1 MKKKLLK
8 KSTVNKVQREPLL
21 NAAIAMTAIDGDVR
35 CEMCGSKLSLLT
47 SITTLVS
54 AFSKRSN
61 TPLKDVLDIID
72 YNIKQ
77 EIAEQDSE
85 APFGKEFEECGVK
98 NEKQQTIF
106 N

>member
-8 KSTVNKVQREPLL
+8 KTTINKVQREPLL

-61 TPLKDVLDIID
+61 MPLKEVLDIIS

-77 EIAEQDSE
+77 KIAEQDSE

>member
-8 KSTVNKVQREPLL
+8 KSTVHKVQREPLL

-61 TPLKDVLDIID
+61 MPLKDVLDIIS

-85 APFGKEFEECGVK
+85 APFGKEFEECGIK

>member
-8 KSTVNKVQREPLL
+8 KSTINKVQHEPLL

-61 TPLKDVLDIID
+61 MPLKDVLDIID

-77 EIAEQDSE
+77 EIAEQDAE

>member
-61 TPLKDVLDIID
+61 MPLKDVLEIID

-77 EIAEQDSE
+77 EIAEQDAE
-85 APFGKEFEECGVK
+85 APFGKEFEGCGVK

>member
-8 KSTVNKVQREPLL
+8 KLTVNKVQREPLL

-54 AFSKRSN
+54 AFSKRSKM
-61 TPLKDVLDIID
+61 PLKEVLDIID

>member
-1 MKKKLLK
+1 MKKKLLT

-54 AFSKRSN
+54 AFSKRSKM
-61 TPLKDVLDIID
+61 PLKEVLDIID

>member
-47 SITTLVS
+47 SITTLIS

-61 TPLKDVLDIID
+61 MPLKDVLEIID

-77 EIAEQDSE
+77 EIAKQDAE
-85 APFGKEFEECGVK
+85 TPFGKEFEGCGVK

>member
-61 TPLKDVLDIID
+61 VPLKDVLDIIS

>member
-61 TPLKDVLDIID
+61 MPLKDVLEIID
-72 YNIKQ
+72 YNIKR

-98 NEKQQTIF
+98 NAKQQTIF

>member
-1 MKKKLLK
+1 MRKKLLT
-8 KSTVNKVQREPLL
+8 KSTIKKVQREPLL

-54 AFSKRSN
+54 AFWKRSN
-61 TPLKDVLDIID
+61 MPLKDVLDIID
-72 YNIKQ
+72 YNINQ

-85 APFGKEFEECGVK
+85 APFGKEFEECGIK

>member
-1 MKKKLLK
+1 MKKKLLT
-8 KSTVNKVQREPLL
+8 KSTINKVQREPLL

-35 CEMCGSKLSLLT
+35 FEMCGSKLSLLT
-47 SITTLVS
+47 SITTLIS

-61 TPLKDVLDIID
+61 MPLKDVLEIID

-98 NEKQQTIF
+98 NAKQQTIF

>member
-61 TPLKDVLDIID
+61 MPLKDVLEIID

-77 EIAEQDSE
+77 EIAEQNAE
-85 APFGKEFEECGVK
+85 APFGKEFENCGVK

>member
-61 TPLKDVLDIID
+61 MPLKDVLDIIS

-85 APFGKEFEECGVK
+85 APFGKEFEGCGVK
-98 NEKQQTIF
+98 NAKQQTIF

>member
-1 MKKKLLK
+1 MKKKLLT
-8 KSTVNKVQREPLL
+8 KSTINKVQREPLL

-61 TPLKDVLDIID
+61 MPLKDVLEIID
-72 YNIKQ
+72 YNIHQ

-85 APFGKEFEECGVK
+85 APFGKEFEECRAKMKKQKGV
-98 NEKQQTIF
+98 
-106 N
+106 

>member
-8 KSTVNKVQREPLL
+8 KTTINKVQREPLL
-21 NAAIAMTAIDGDVR
+21 NAAISMTAIDGDVR
-35 CEMCGSKLSLLT
+35 CEMCGSRLSLLT

-61 TPLKDVLDIID
+61 MPLKDVLEIID

-77 EIAEQDSE
+77 EIAEQDAE
-85 APFGKEFEECGVK
+85 APFGKEFENCGAK
-98 NEKQQTIF
+98 MKKQKGV
-106 N
+106 

>member
-8 KSTVNKVQREPLL
+8 KSTVDKVQREPLL
-21 NAAIAMTAIDGDVR
+21 NAAISMTAIDGDVR
-35 CEMCGSKLSLLT
+35 CEMCGSRLSLLT

-61 TPLKDVLDIID
+61 MPLKDVLEIID
-72 YNIKQ
+72 YNINQK
-77 EIAEQDSE
+77 IAEQDAE

>member
-8 KSTVNKVQREPLL
+8 KLTINKVQREPLL

-54 AFSKRSN
+54 AFSKRSKM
-61 TPLKDVLDIID
+61 PLKEVLDIID

>member
-1 MKKKLLK
+1 MKKKLLT
-8 KSTVNKVQREPLL
+8 KSTINKVQREPLL
-21 NAAIAMTAIDGDVR
+21 NAAIAMTVIDGDVR

-61 TPLKDVLDIID
+61 MPLKDVLEIID

-77 EIAEQDSE
+77 EIAEQDSK
-85 APFGKEFEECGVK
+85 APFGKEFEGCGVK
-98 NEKQQTIF
+98 CKTADNF
-106 N
+106 

>member
-61 TPLKDVLDIID
+61 MPLKDVLDIID

-77 EIAEQDSE
+77 EIAEQDAE

>member
-8 KSTVNKVQREPLL
+8 KATINKVQREPLF
-21 NAAIAMTAIDGDVR
+21 NAAILMTAIDGDVR
-35 CEMCGSKLSLLT
+35 CEMCGSRLSLLT
-47 SITTLVS
+47 SITTLIS

-61 TPLKDVLDIID
+61 MPLKDVLEIID
-72 YNIKQ
+72 YNIHQ
-77 EIAEQDSE
+77 EITEQDSE

>member
-8 KSTVNKVQREPLL
+8 KSTVNQVQREPLL
-21 NAAIAMTAIDGDVR
+21 NAAIAMTAIDGDVN

-61 TPLKDVLDIID
+61 MPLKDVLEIVD
-72 YNIKQ
+72 YNVKQ

>member
-8 KSTVNKVQREPLL
+8 KSTIKKVQREPLL

-61 TPLKDVLDIID
+61 TPLKEVMEIID

-85 APFGKEFEECGVK
+85 APFGKEFKECGLK
-98 NEKQQTIF
+98 
-106 N
+106 

>member
-1 MKKKLLK
+1 
-8 KSTVNKVQREPLL
+8 
-21 NAAIAMTAIDGDVR
+21 MTAIDGDVR

-61 TPLKDVLDIID
+61 TPLKDVLEIID

-77 EIAEQDSE
+77 EIAEQDAE
-85 APFGKEFEECGVK
+85 APFGKEFEGYGVK

>member
-8 KSTVNKVQREPLL
+8 KSTVNKIQREPLL

-61 TPLKDVLDIID
+61 MPLKDVLEIID

-85 APFGKEFEECGVK
+85 APFGKEFEECGIK

>member
-21 NAAIAMTAIDGDVR
+21 NAAIAMTAINGDVR

-61 TPLKDVLDIID
+61 MPLKDVLDMVT
-72 YNIKQ
+72 YQVKQ

>member
-1 MKKKLLK
+1 MKKKILK
-8 KSTVNKVQREPLL
+8 KLTINKVQREPLL

-61 TPLKDVLDIID
+61 MPLKDVLDIIS

-85 APFGKEFEECGVK
+85 APFGKEFEECGIK

>member
-8 KSTVNKVQREPLL
+8 KSTVNKIQREPLL
-21 NAAIAMTAIDGDVR
+21 NATIAMTAIDGDVR

-61 TPLKDVLDIID
+61 MPLKDVLEIID
-72 YNIKQ
+72 YNVKQ
-77 EIAEQDSE
+77 EIAEQDAE

>member
-1 MKKKLLK
+1 MKKKLLT
-8 KSTVNKVQREPLL
+8 KSTIKKVQREPLL

-61 TPLKDVLDIID
+61 MPLKDVLDIID
-72 YNIKQ
+72 YNINQ

-85 APFGKEFEECGVK
+85 APFGKEFEECGIK